1 MKKNKIFALTAI
13 SMTTILLSTLAISK
27 FSKNSSSRLFALGE
41 TETWN
46 HYSLVNPS
54 LQNKGS
60 KEYWVSCSSHL
71 HQFSAPSGENIEIVD
86 AGAPNSAF
94 INGLQSDDDR
104 LLQKLDSYIDFERTD
119 VNVLSAGVL
128 STYIDNEASISS
140 EQSLSGSK
148 SMKVIIS
155 AAWSRTLVISNEF
168 YDMLP
173 EAGITFSLYCSDQ
186 FNANVANGGTA
197 LHYYNPVNEW
207 KKYTVPKASINSTSG
222 DHYVLLVGAATT
234 VYIDD
239 VRPAE
244 SSIYVDFEDNSYSAA
259 TNVEYVVNVDD
270 RNTNS
275 ISTEQAFTGT
285 HSLKV
290 VAGDANYMGFKL
302 SDALYNALPDEGLS
316 FALYALSAF
325 NGNTVGGE
333 GHQVKAYNP
342 NQWEEFTVAKADI
355 DTSAGRHYV
364 FTFAAAATFY
374 VDAIRPANSAAG
386 GIDFED
392 RGFEDA
398 FIRAYSVRADS
409 RDTYSISNEH
419 ALSGTHSMKVVTS
432 GTYHK
437 ALILSDALYNA
448 LPSEGVTFFVWCN
461 DAAFNGNTGGDAIH
475 YWDPLGE
482 WKEYTVPKASINS
495 TAGDHYVFLPSIAG
509 TLYIDCVSP
518 ASAV

>member
-1 MKKNKIFALTAI
+1 MKKQKLIVLSAI
-13 SMTTILLSTLAISK
+13 STATIVVSALVVGV
-27 FSKNSSSRLFALGE
+27 FSKNRSSRLYALGE

-60 KEYWVSCSSHL
+60 KEYWVSCSSHS
-71 HQFSAPSGENIEIVD
+71 HQFSAPTGENIEIVD
-86 AGAPNSAF
+86 AGAPNSSF
-94 INGLQSDDDR
+94 INALNSDDDR
-104 LLQKLDSYIDFERTD
+104 LLQKFDTYIDFERTD

-128 STYIDNEASISS
+128 STYRDNEASISS

-148 SMKVIIS
+148 SMKVVTS
-155 AAWSRTLVISNEF
+155 ASWSRTLVISNEF

-186 FNANVANGGTA
+186 FNANVANGGTQ

-207 KKYTVPKASINSTSG
+207 KKYTVPKASINSASG

-239 VRPAE
+239 VRPAD
-244 SSIYVDFEDNSYSAA
+244 SIYVDFEDNSYSATSNA
-259 TNVEYVVNVDD
+259 NYVVNLDD

-290 VAGDANYMGFKL
+290 VAGDANYIGFKL

-316 FALYALSAF
+316 FALYTLSAF

-333 GHQVKAYNP
+333 GHQVKAWNA

-355 DTSAGRHYV
+355 DSTAGRHYV
-364 FTFAAAATFY
+364 FTFGAAATMY
-374 VDAIRPANSAAG
+374 VDAIRPASAA
-386 GIDFED
+386 
-392 RGFEDA
+392 
-398 FIRAYSVRADS
+398 
-409 RDTYSISNEH
+409 
-419 ALSGTHSMKVVTS
+419 
-432 GTYHK
+432 
-437 ALILSDALYNA
+437 
-448 LPSEGVTFFVWCN
+448 
-461 DAAFNGNTGGDAIH
+461 
-475 YWDPLGE
+475 
-482 WKEYTVPKASINS
+482 
-495 TAGDHYVFLPSIAG
+495 
-509 TLYIDCVSP
+509 
-518 ASAV
+518 